1 VTDVAERLGLDG
13 QFDDADLIA
22 YIRDRR
28 WFGSRSKDI
37 AAVTMVDAVPLPG
50 DLPTWLALLELRF
63 ETGKHQTYQV
73 VLGVAAAGTVDEE
86 ITGLDD
92 GVLYEASQLPRLGRL
107 IVDAPPTGSA
117 LVGLDGKVE
126 FRGIGPRPD
135 ADGEADVR
143 PLGADQSNTSVV
155 VADSILVKM
164 YRKVEAGLNP
174 ELEMLLFLTEHD
186 FANSPQAAG
195 WYSYSGTQLRAT
207 LGICQ
212 PFLPDARDGWALALD
227 EVPTAPDQFL
237 DRIARLGTVVGDMHC
252 VLAADGEDPAFAPEE
267 PTPETLGLLTATIEE
282 QIDAVYAV
290 LPDDEAVAGIVGRA
304 EELREIARS
313 LAPTALNGHLIR
325 THGDLH
331 LGQVLW
337 FDDDWFVTDFE
348 GEPARSIS
356 DRRRKMIPLR
366 DVAGMLRSFSYL
378 VATLEGSGTPAP
390 EWFEH
395 EARTRF
401 LAAYREAVQRTGLLP
416 SAEGVQERLLDLFEL
431 EKVLYELRYEL
442 EHRPDWVGVPVAGI
456 ARFLDRIER

>member
-1 VTDVAERLGLDG
+1 VTDVAERLGLVG
-13 QFDDADLIA
+13 QFDDADLIS
-22 YIRDRR
+22 YIRGRR

-37 AAVTMVDAVPLPG
+37 AAITMVDAVPLPG
-50 DLPTWLALLELRF
+50 DLPTWLTLLELRF
-63 ETGKHQTYQV
+63 ETGKHETYQM
-73 VLGVAAAGTVDEE
+73 VLGTAEPGTVDEE
-86 ITGLDD
+86 ITALDR
-92 GVLYEASQLPRLGRL
+92 GVLYEASQSPKLGRL
-107 IVDAPPTGSA
+107 IVEAPPTGSA
-117 LVGLDGKVE
+117 LEGLDGKAE
-126 FRGIGPRPD
+126 FCGIGPRPD
-135 ADGEADVR
+135 GDGDADVR
-143 PLGADQSNTSVV
+143 PLGADQSNTSLVV
-155 VADSILVKM
+155 GNSILVKM
-164 YRKVEAGLNP
+164 YRRLEAGLNP

-186 FANSPQAAG
+186 FANAPQAAG

-212 PFLPDARDGWALALD
+212 PFFPDARDGWSLALE
-227 EVPTAPDQFL
+227 EVPTAPDKYL
-237 DRIARLGTVVGDMHC
+237 DRIDRLGTIVGEMHC
-252 VLAADGEDPAFAPEE
+252 VLAADSEDPAFVPEE

-290 LPDDEAVAGIVGRA
+290 LPDDDTVAGIVGRA

-337 FDDDWFVTDFE
+337 FDNDWFITDFE
-348 GEPARSIS
+348 GEPARSIA

-378 VATLEGSGTPAP
+378 VATLDGEGTAVPDG
-390 EWFEH
+390 FEH

-401 LAAYREAVQRTGLLP
+401 LGAYREAMQRTGLLP

-456 ARFLDRIER
+456 AHFLDRVER